1 LVESHYADLHLLGI
15 RKVIETLLNR
25 LNSLH
30 KESVHDCR
38 GANVDAEYEGMLEW
52 WDTGP
57 VVGKDILVRSVPVLW
72 IVVEICPESK
82 LIDRAEMLWRHD
94 VQILAK
100 GAFRFLTVLCEFA
113 EATNVGLTHS
123 ASKRADYVVLLLLAF
138 RLLTWWRPQVNHR
151 QLAVQALLCIV
162 VLVLAHLCQRVR
174 HDAERY
180 GLVLQLLF
188 SWRGQV
194 RRADVPRTGL
204 PLVNLIKRDACTRR
218 KHFRLW
224 LRGKSLRRVAPHT

>member
-1 LVESHYADLHLLGI
+1 MVESHYAHLHLLGI
-15 RKVIETLLNR
+15 RKIIETLLNR
-25 LNSLH
+25 LYGLD

-52 WDTGP
+52 WGAGP
-57 VVGKDILVRSVPVLW
+57 VVGEDVLVRSIPVLR
-72 IVVEICPESK
+72 IIVEIGPASK
-82 LIDRAEMLWRHD
+82 LIHRAKMLWRHD

-100 GAFRFLTVLCEFA
+100 GAFRFLTVLSEFT
-113 EATNVGLTHS
+113 EATDVSLTHS
-123 ASKRADYVVLLLLAF
+123 ASKWADYVVLLLLVLW
-138 RLLTWWRPQVNHR
+138 LLTRWRPQVNHR
-151 QLAVQALLCIV
+151 QLAIQALFSIV

-194 RRADVPRTGL
+194 RRADVPRTSL
-204 PLVNLIKRDACTRR
+204 PLINLIKRNTCTGR
-218 KHFRLW
+218 KHFWLR
-224 LRGKSLRRVAPHT
+224 LRGKSLRRVTPYT